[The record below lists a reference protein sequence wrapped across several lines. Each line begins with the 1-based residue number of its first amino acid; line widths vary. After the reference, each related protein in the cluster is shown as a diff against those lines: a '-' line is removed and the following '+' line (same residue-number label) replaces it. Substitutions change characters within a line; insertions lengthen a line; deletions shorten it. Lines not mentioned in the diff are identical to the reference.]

1 MYMYL
6 WPLRETQ
13 DIISPRSVLARVVRM
28 NQCTQGADWQQARD
42 LACHGALLRHDH
54 DVLDLEPQ
62 THAPE
67 RMRLLIQITVFL
79 EILTS
84 CFLRLEMVWFIPWA
98 NQPSRTP
105 RNRSPSGWR
114 TEGKC
119 ARLVSGMPNVS
130 STGLKGERSK
140 S

>member
-1 MYMYL
+1 VT
-6 WPLRETQ
+6 PPVP
-13 DIISPRSVLARVVRM
+13 SLARPVGMATSATLVVYFVPV
-28 NQCTQGADWQQARD
+28 
-42 LACHGALLRHDH
+42 ALLHQDH
-54 DVLDLEPQ
+54 NVLDVEPE
-62 THAPE
+62 THSPE
-67 RMRLLIQITVFL
+67 RIRLLIQITVFL

-84 CFLRLEMVWFIPWA
+84 CFLRLEMVWFISWA